1 MTFKEWLR
9 QTSTNSTKANELDT
23 LASQAERQREMD
35 EDMSIDNHKL
45 KGTKANV

>member
-9 QTSTNSTKANELDT
+9 QTKANPTKANELDT

-35 EDMSIDNHKL
+35 EDMSIDTHKL
-45 KGTKANV
+45 KGAKANV